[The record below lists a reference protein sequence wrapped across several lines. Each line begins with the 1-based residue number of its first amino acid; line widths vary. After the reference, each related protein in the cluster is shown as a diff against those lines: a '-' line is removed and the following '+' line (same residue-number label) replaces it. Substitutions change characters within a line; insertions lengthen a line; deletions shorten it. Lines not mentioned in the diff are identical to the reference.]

1 MKILIVE
8 DEPALRTS
16 LVDHLQ
22 RDGYRCE
29 QAATYAQAHEKIKLY
44 RYDCVL
50 VDLTLPGGN
59 GLDLVRTLKAD
70 QSPAGVLIVSARG
83 ALDDKVT
90 GLALGADDY
99 LTKPFHLAELTAR
112 IQAILRRRQ
121 FQGHNELRFRAL
133 TVRPDRAQV
142 LVGDEP
148 VPLTRKEYE
157 LLLYFLANPNR
168 LLTKESIA
176 EHLWGDAADTA
187 DSFDFIYNHLKNLRR
202 KLQEK
207 GAPDYIRT
215 VYGVGYELSSE

>member
-1 MKILIVE
+1 
-8 DEPALRTS
+8 
-16 LVDHLQ
+16 
-22 RDGYRCE
+22 
-29 QAATYAQAHEKIKLY
+29 
-44 RYDCVL
+44 
-50 VDLTLPGGN
+50 
-59 GLDLVRTLKAD
+59 
-70 QSPAGVLIVSARG
+70 VSARG

-121 FQGHNELRFRAL
+121 FQGQNELRFRAL

-215 VYGVGYELSSE
+215 VYGLGYELSSE

>member
-8 DEPALRTS
+8 DESALRTS

-70 QSPAGVLIVSARG
+70 HSPAGVLIVSARG